1 MKVEVDDDDA
11 RFYADVRDATLT
23 FTCWRVDVQTNPVL
37 FCTAPIRTV
46 LSTFPG

>member
-1 MKVEVDDDDA
+1 MH
-11 RFYADVRDATLT
+11 ADMPMCMLLLLAD
-23 FTCWRVDVQTNPVL
+23 VDVQTNPVL